1 MNSFRSIEETDK
13 FAASSFCPENLRDL
27 GESPNARLCTEI
39 LSELKES
46 LITSQKR
53 SKKNIVKYFHKF
65 RRLKKTPGKA
75 DFAETSLKSAKVEKI
90 HNQ

>member
-1 MNSFRSIEETDK
+1 MNSFRSIDETDK

-39 LSELKES
+39 LSQLKES

-53 SKKNIVKYFHKF
+53 SKKHCQVFSRISTIFQ
-65 RRLKKTPGKA
+65 KKASEKA
-75 DFAETSLKSAKVEKI
+75 DFVDKCP
-90 HNQ
+90 